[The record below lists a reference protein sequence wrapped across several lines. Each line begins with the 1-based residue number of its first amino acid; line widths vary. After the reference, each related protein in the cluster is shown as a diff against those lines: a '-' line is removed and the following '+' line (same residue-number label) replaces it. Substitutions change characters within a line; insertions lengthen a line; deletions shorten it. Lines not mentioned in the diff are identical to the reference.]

1 MDLVVNGHNVF
12 IIVIVT
18 FLASLILVPIVK
30 KIAIHINAMDEPN
43 ERKIHKVPMPR
54 LGGLAIFL
62 AFLLGYILYGDV
74 STQMLSILIGGF
86 LLILVGIVDDIN
98 PVKARY
104 KLIAQIIAATIVV
117 LYGEL
122 YFTNV
127 TLLGFNIYFNEFW
140 GSLTSII
147 FIVAITNAINLI
159 DGLDG
164 LAAGISSIYFLTI
177 AIIAFILNR
186 IGGLDVIISLIMLGS
201 TLGFLFHNFPPAK
214 IFMGDTG
221 SLFLGFMI
229 SIIALLGY
237 KVTTFTSLIVPIIIL
252 AIPIFDTV
260 FAILRR
266 LLKGQN
272 IGVADK
278 EHFHHQLL
286 KMKYSPTKSILI
298 IYAID
303 IAFAAVSI
311 FYILGDNQ
319 IAIAIYVVL
328 MILLLFVIL
337 KTDILFEHKKKIEI
351 VTNDVLVNN
360 TKSNN
365 NKKKKKKNKKGRKK
379 R

>member
-12 IIVIVT
+12 VIVIVT

-62 AFLLGYILYGDV
+62 AFLLGYMLYGEI
-74 STQMLSILIGGF
+74 STQMLSILIGSF

-98 PVKARY
+98 SVKARY
-104 KLIAQIIAATIVV
+104 KLIVQIVAAAIVV

-127 TLLGFNIYFNEFW
+127 SLLGFNIYFNEFW

-229 SIIALLGY
+229 SVIALLGY

-260 FAILRR
+260 FAIIRR

-298 IYAID
+298 IYVID

-337 KTDILFEHKKKIEI
+337 KTDILFEHKKNAN
-351 VTNDVLVNN
+351 VTENVLINN
-360 TKSNN
+360 SKPNN
-365 NKKKKKKNKKGRKK
+365 NKKKKKKGKKGRKK